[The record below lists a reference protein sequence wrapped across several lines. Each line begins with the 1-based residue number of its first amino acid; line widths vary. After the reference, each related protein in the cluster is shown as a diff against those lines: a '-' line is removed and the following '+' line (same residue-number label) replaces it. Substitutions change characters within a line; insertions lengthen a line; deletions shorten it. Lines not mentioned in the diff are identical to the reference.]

1 MVRRYPPGFAIRFN
15 SRLVGVAVERSIVRS
30 GDGVSDTAHHSRALS
45 RWERDGD
52 VVERDDG

>member
-1 MVRRYPPGFAIRFN
+1 MVRKYPPGFAIRFN
-15 SRLVGVAVERSIVRS
+15 SRWAGVAVERSVVRS
-30 GDGVSDTAHHSRALS
+30 SDGVYDTTHHGRELS